1 MLVGREEA
9 HGAIASMICSQVGDL
24 LEVTLYTL

>member
-1 MLVGREEA
+1 MLVEREA
-9 HGAIASMICSQVGDL
+9 HGATASMICSQVGDL